1 MYAFTREWLHTHLK
15 NTNWYIHF
23 FQAYQRK
30 RNGESERLATLSRQ
44 WPYNDIVFSQSW
56 FDMKLWRYFTG
67 ESVCVFLCTWG
78 VGFGWDSF
86 LLSRPHM
93 ALIFM
98 LRSFWYGFYKTNHFL
113 MSSILP
119 HPPLH
124 SSLHLSQQHISKSPR
139 RGGSNNKSTRKSTKL
154 RSFFSHYLDTDLRL

>member
-1 MYAFTREWLHTHLK
+1 MVTRERLHASEDTDWEK
-15 NTNWYIHF
+15 WYIHF
-23 FQAYQRK
+23 LKLHQQFAAPYWRK
-30 RNGESERLATLSRQ
+30 RHGESERLVTKSRQ
-44 WPYNDIVFSQSW
+44 WPRNDTVFSESW
-56 FDMKLWRYFTG
+56 FDMKLERF
-67 ESVCVFLCTWG
+67 VFLCTWG
-78 VGFGWDSF
+78 LGFGWDSF

-124 SSLHLSQQHISKSPR
+124 STLHLSQQFISKTTASEVQEIKT
-139 RGGSNNKSTRKSTKL
+139 SNNK
-154 RSFFSHYLDTDLRL
+154 